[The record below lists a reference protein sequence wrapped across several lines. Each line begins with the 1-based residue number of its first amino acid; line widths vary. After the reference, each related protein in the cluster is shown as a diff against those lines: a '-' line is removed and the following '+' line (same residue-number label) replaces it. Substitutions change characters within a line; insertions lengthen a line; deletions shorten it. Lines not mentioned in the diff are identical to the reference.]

1 MTNHNMLNLKRQLV
15 YDTYL
20 FASLTMK
27 QKIEI
32 VMVKHN
38 LKVMPQAQVV
48 LTQESAS
55 VKRCTVSPDLEP
67 AISLASCLELFYDNS
82 KIVTESPESFQP
94 YFCFDHAK
102 KCH

>member
-1 MTNHNMLNLKRQLV
+1 MTLINKFNHE
-15 YDTYL
+15 T
-20 FASLTMK
+20 
-27 QKIEI
+27 KIEI
-32 VMVKHN
+32 VE
-38 LKVMPQAQVV
+38 QVV

-82 KIVTESPESFQP
+82 KIVTEIPESFQP